1 MFMITDLFYVE
12 CLFAG
17 AEFDLSSLTDV
28 AVWCVVLQTRA
39 LGTVLDFVETG
50 DFV

>member
-1 MFMITDLFYVE
+1 MLMITDFFDVE

-28 AVWCVVLQTRA
+28 AVWGVVLESRA
-39 LGTVLDFVETG
+39 LGAVLNLVESCDFV
-50 DFV
+50 